1 MNKIIAPL
9 VSLSVVSILLTSL
22 ACERVRAP
30 IQARADPFQA
40 SQVMLTDNDLRKE
53 TAVGQPTATRDD
65 AGNLLL
71 VQVPIRSAVNRRL
84 YIQYTVKFFD
94 RSGREISS
102 SGPFTKTLDPNVPEY
117 LQANSMSQ
125 AATDFQFNIRY
136 AR

>member
-1 MNKIIAPL
+1 MNKSFLVVATL
-9 VSLSVVSILLTSL
+9 AVSLSQF

-30 IQARADPFQA
+30 IQARADPYMA
-40 SQVMLTDNDLRKE
+40 SQVNLTDNDLRKE
-53 TAVGQPTATRDD
+53 TAVGQPVVSRDD

-94 RSGREISS
+94 RNGRELSS
-102 SGPFTKTLDPNVPEY
+102 SGPFTKTLDPNVPEFI
-117 LQANSMSQ
+117 QANSMSQ
-125 AATDFQFNIRY
+125 QAADFQFNVRY